1 MKDFKK
7 KTQLFPF
14 RFPGI
19 PCDIFGCYTRAK
31 WVIGRPDGPL
41 TECFKLCPNCVESIL
56 NHVPEE
62 FKNDEAAE
70 QGEPMQEI
78 TNLVQTEPH
87 NEAEPP
93 LITEQKLSNMTV
105 KRLKEMASHH
115 SIPGYSTMTK
125 KELIASILT
134 KVNNKVGQTDAEK
147 V

>member
-1 MKDFKK
+1 MNDFKK

-41 TECFKLCPNCVESIL
+41 TQCFKLCPECVESIL
-56 NHVPEE
+56 RYVPEE
-62 FKNDEAAE
+62 FKND
-70 QGEPMQEI
+70 PI
-78 TNLVQTEPH
+78 QTEPH
-87 NEAEPP
+87 DEAESP
-93 LITEQKLSNMTV
+93 LMTQQTLSHMTV